1 LQNLIKIIKESLYD
15 LSKKDTIKGDTVY
28 YELISNIFLN
38 ELKRENNQD
47 YKIYI
52 LNEFLLDD
60 IKMFIQTNEIL
71 KIILEDFVSTDINKF
86 QTSLFNLSDPKLKML
101 EKNTNNE
108 WIKETLIYTFEYT
121 SMIYILNLI
130 NEDENNNKNEKNK
143 KECIVYSLKS
153 FFERCIELLDKF
165 YKDKFEQST
174 KKEDDKEESNI
185 NLQKFFALAFI
196 RIYLKIFIDWVNN
209 NKLKNSEI
217 EDIIKIINGDKIN
230 PFREMVRYFIYK
242 ILYNMYDQD
251 ISKLFDDN
259 IIEKFHL
266 NSYNNFDLLKGE
278 KDKPSSFKDILFIEA
293 YKIADEEYKI
303 YDEEF
308 NKLSYCLN
316 NSGDKESE
324 LIELINK
331 NNRFDIFYSVFST
344 KISAYLSSPNDDK
357 KEILSNIIQNAF
369 DEKEKLLNIFKLFI
383 DTSKYNKT
391 NISIK
396 SAEILQFSLRYCLNS
411 DEISEDYDNIYY
423 PLYCNDQNISSF
435 IPGNDLKESKIYSSY
450 SKIKKYLD
458 THPSSHGVYICI
470 CNINKENEEITLKF
484 EEGNNGYPIK
494 SEICKNCGEPIGKDG
509 EQKSF

>member
-1 LQNLIKIIKESLYD
+1 MQNLIKIIKESLYD

-60 IKMFIQTNEIL
+60 IKMFIQTNQIL

-108 WIKETLIYTFEYT
+108 WIKETLIYTFEYI

-153 FFERCIELLDKF
+153 FFERCIELLDNL

-185 NLQKFFALAFI
+185 NLQKFFALSFI

-242 ILYNMYDQD
+242 ILYNKYKQD

-278 KDKPSSFKDILFIEA
+278 KDKPSSFKDILFI
-293 YKIADEEYKI
+293 
-303 YDEEF
+303 
-308 NKLSYCLN
+308 
-316 NSGDKESE
+316 
-324 LIELINK
+324 
-331 NNRFDIFYSVFST
+331 
-344 KISAYLSSPNDDK
+344 
-357 KEILSNIIQNAF
+357 
-369 DEKEKLLNIFKLFI
+369 
-383 DTSKYNKT
+383 
-391 NISIK
+391 
-396 SAEILQFSLRYCLNS
+396 
-411 DEISEDYDNIYY
+411 
-423 PLYCNDQNISSF
+423 
-435 IPGNDLKESKIYSSY
+435 
-450 SKIKKYLD
+450 
-458 THPSSHGVYICI
+458 
-470 CNINKENEEITLKF
+470 
-484 EEGNNGYPIK
+484 
-494 SEICKNCGEPIGKDG
+494 
-509 EQKSF
+509 